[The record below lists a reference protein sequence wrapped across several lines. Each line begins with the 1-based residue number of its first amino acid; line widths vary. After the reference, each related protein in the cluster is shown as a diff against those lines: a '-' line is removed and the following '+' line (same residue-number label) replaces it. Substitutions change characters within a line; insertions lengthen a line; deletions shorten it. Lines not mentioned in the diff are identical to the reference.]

1 MDSIINQVSVRF
13 EYHSQRKEEGNYLF
27 LMISH
32 VPRFYNSV
40 LGSKIKKTKID
51 RGNKEKEHIK
61 PSKQTKYEKVESTL
75 PDSSVESEITS
86 GNEVEFESMVQK
98 LNNLHTEYFLR
109 PDEHLE
115 PGQNV
120 KEHVCKAVGRQLVL
134 IIDWA
139 KKLPGYCNLVIS
151 DQALLL
157 QAAWVDLLV
166 LNWLYFSANS
176 GSGLSISRTCHLN
189 EMEAKELG
197 FDNIYLNIILLIDRA
212 RKYRIDE
219 EEISCLKAISL
230 TNAGMFIVDSYSFSF
245 IFRNISRT
253 LQALQLMWD
262 SWVSF

>member
-1 MDSIINQVSVRF
+1 
-13 EYHSQRKEEGNYLF
+13 
-27 LMISH
+27 MISH